1 MVKIRRESLHS
12 STRALFCAAL
22 LLYSFS
28 SGSTALSKQTKE
40 AREISAQ
47 VKETPAQTTI
57 AETAMPVYEAGKKLP
72 RGMAESSVDII
83 IASNP
88 TGVCNALVRFE
99 DYPRIF
105 KRIKTSEITKREGD
119 LIFVETYLK
128 PQMFV
133 KNNVQHTV
141 TNIADS
147 PHRIN
152 WKQLDGNFK
161 HVDGSWN
168 LTAVDGG
175 KTKLRYTLHVD
186 AGTLVPPS
194 MVAFFLKFVQNEIV
208 KQLKQYVEQQE
219 NAGKTISQR

>member
-1 MVKIRRESLHS
+1 MVKFRRESLDS
-12 STRALFCAAL
+12 RTGALFCAAL
-22 LLYSFS
+22 LLCSFS
-28 SGSTALSKQTKE
+28 SGPAALSKQTKE
-40 AREISAQ
+40 GKEISAQ
-47 VKETPAQTTI
+47 VKETPATTS

-72 RGMAESSVDII
+72 RGMAESSVDIT

-88 TGVCNALVRFE
+88 AGVCNALVKFE

-175 KTKLRYTLHVD
+175 KTKLTYTLHVD

-219 NAGKTISQR
+219 NARKTISQR